1 MKTKEQIIQEAY
13 EVLNIPFNE
22 YILYD
27 NGWTKIKPGQF
38 YSKYDDLDLSFEKRI
53 DIDDI
58 YINIIK
64 NELGGDMDALSLKE
78 IMQIKKITGDED
90 VKVLEENIT
99 PIYECDCSKEHMS
112 EGLAKIGK
120 EELEDIINKDGK
132 AELVCHFCNKKYE
145 FSKEELEGIL
155 KNIC

>member
-1 MKTKEQIIQEAY
+1 
-13 EVLNIPFNE
+13 
-22 YILYD
+22 
-27 NGWTKIKPGQF
+27 
-38 YSKYDDLDLSFEKRI
+38 
-53 DIDDI
+53 
-58 YINIIK
+58 
-64 NELGGDMDALSLKE
+64 
-78 IMQIKKITGDED
+78 
-90 VKVLEENIT
+90 
-99 PIYECDCSKEHMS
+99 MS

>member
-1 MKTKEQIIQEAY
+1 M
-13 EVLNIPFNE
+13 
-22 YILYD
+22 
-27 NGWTKIKPGQF
+27 
-38 YSKYDDLDLSFEKRI
+38 
-53 DIDDI
+53 
-58 YINIIK
+58 
-64 NELGGDMDALSLKE
+64 
-78 IMQIKKITGDED
+78 
-90 VKVLEENIT
+90 EENIT